1 MKTTMN
7 DLNLLPA
14 LVDAVADMGYTE
26 PTPIQAQAIPVV
38 LAGQDLIACAATG
51 TGKTAAFML
60 PLLQSMQTHV
70 WRRHLAAAVARTAA
84 RASDSDETQLL
95 AIGFADMVGYTHL
108 IRGIDVGGL
117 TDLLEDF
124 ESTATRNRNSKSA
137 MPAPPMTS

>member
-1 MKTTMN
+1 MRGGVFRKTADNHEADLVCGDSTAFHDKTIRSRPRPWSPMPTSMN

-60 PLLQSMQTHV
+60 PL
-70 WRRHLAAAVARTAA
+70 
-84 RASDSDETQLL
+84 
-95 AIGFADMVGYTHL
+95 
-108 IRGIDVGGL
+108 
-117 TDLLEDF
+117 
-124 ESTATRNRNSKSA
+124 
-137 MPAPPMTS
+137 